1 MFLLSAR
8 RFGRRYQVHP
18 VAVVVALVVWV
29 SLWGFIGALVSTPFL
44 ILLRIIL
51 EEQRHPVAQGFYR
64 ILRGRIRANSSAANG
79 NGAADHADTGCDRIK
94 APAPPA
100 GEATV
105 QTPSGGEGRSNR
117 PAVATTGA
125 PTPAVAADVD
135 TPDVDNGKDLLSS
148 SDSGSLT
155 LMLIIYYLLT

>member
-1 MFLLSAR
+1 
-8 RFGRRYQVHP
+8 
-18 VAVVVALVVWV
+18 
-29 SLWGFIGALVSTPFL
+29 VSTPFL

-64 ILRGRIRANSSAANG
+64 ILRGRIRAKSSAANG

-100 GEATV
+100 GEATA

-117 PAVATTGA
+117 PAV
-125 PTPAVAADVD
+125 D
-135 TPDVDNGKDLLSS
+135 TPDVDNGGEQQLGAATATRARRTARRKELLD
-148 SDSGSLT
+148 SDRRHRGGSGGTNVVLT
-155 LMLIIYYLLT
+155 AVQESPATEAQIFDRVFWM